1 MREKKINRT
10 VPDSQ
15 AISRI
20 IDGYCLMDDEFM
32 TAVFEENKP
41 AVRLVLRIIL
51 GKPGLEV
58 TEVNVQKEIENLN
71 GRSLRLD
78 VLARDEDR
86 LYNIEIQRSDAGCIP
101 EHARF
106 HGSVLD
112 ATFLEKGSDFED
124 LPETYVI
131 FITENDVF
139 GKGLALYTVERV
151 MKETGQDF
159 GDRMHII
166 YVNGRYRGDDEM
178 GRLMRD
184 FSCTNADEMTY
195 NELAERVRYLK
206 ENTMSKYGMSRAVE
220 EYGDEREA
228 KGLEKGL
235 AAGRA
240 EGADRM
246 AGLVSVLLKAGRTE
260 DLQKASSDTA
270 YREQLFK
277 EFGIA

>member
-1 MREKKINRT
+1 M
-10 VPDSQ
+10 S
-15 AISRI
+15 
-20 IDGYCLMDDEFM
+20 DE
-32 TAVFEENKP
+32 
-41 AVRLVLRIIL
+41 
-51 GKPGLEV
+51 G
-58 TEVNVQKEIENLN
+58 
-71 GRSLRLD
+71 
-78 VLARDEDR
+78 
-86 LYNIEIQRSDAGCIP
+86 
-101 EHARF
+101 
-106 HGSVLD
+106 
-112 ATFLEKGSDFED
+112 
-124 LPETYVI
+124 
-131 FITENDVF
+131 
-139 GKGLALYTVERV
+139 
-151 MKETGQDF
+151 
-159 GDRMHII
+159 
-166 YVNGRYRGDDEM
+166 
-178 GRLMRD
+178 

-260 DLQKASSDTA
+260 DLQKASYDTD

>member
-1 MREKKINRT
+1 MKERQIRKT
-10 VPDSQ
+10 VADNQ
-15 AISRI
+15 TISRI
-20 IDGYCLMDDEFM
+20 INGYCLMDDEFM

-78 VLARDEDR
+78 VLARDEGK

-101 EHARF
+101 ERARF

-112 ATFLEKGSDFED
+112 ATFLDKGSDFED

-139 GKGLALYTVERV
+139 GKGLALYTVERTI
-151 MKETGQDF
+151 KETGQDF
-159 GDRMHII
+159 DDRLHII
-166 YVNGRYRGDDEM
+166 YVNGRYRGDDDI
-178 GRLMRD
+178 GLLMRD

-220 EYGDEREA
+220 EYGNEREA
-228 KGLEKGL
+228 EGREQ
-235 AAGRA
+235 GRA
-240 EGADRM
+240 EGESIGADKLGRLM
-246 AGLVSVLLKAGRTE
+246 VALLSQNRIDDAK
-260 DLQKASSDTA
+260 KASSDPA
-270 YREQLFK
+270 YRETLFK
-277 EFGIA
+277 EYGIN